1 MFPRQLH
8 APASDLATVR
18 GLRAILAAT
27 PRFVNGAELRAAG
40 LHQAP
45 AASSTAASQKIER
58 QGRRSGTGRTETDR
72 FAINGRCAQRLQ
84 WGRVRGRS
92 RPAADIAP
100 RKNRAS
106 NRVRSTRGIYYRNY
120 LIRPPQQ
127 RWRDRQLERLGG
139 LEVDDQLELA
149 RRPTGSSAGLA
160 PFRILSLSSGRSRH
174 SSDHIRRKENAS
186 RASRPNVSG
195 ADCENERRSAECIVQ
210 RPNDDHASARQ
221 VSRGLAFAHGHGYVP
236 IHGHRGQHHVVG
248 ATTCCDAGRAR
259 AA

>member
-8 APASDLATVR
+8 GPASDLATVR
-18 GLRAILAAT
+18 RLRAILAAT

-45 AASSTAASQKIER
+45 AASSTAASQQIER
-58 QGRRSGTGRTETDR
+58 QGRPSGTGRTETDR
-72 FAINGRCAQRLQ
+72 LAIDGRCAQRLQ

-106 NRVRSTRGIYYRNY
+106 NRVRSTRGVYYRNY

-139 LEVDDQLELA
+139 RPPSGRL
-149 RRPTGSSAGLA
+149 RRT
-160 PFRILSLSSGRSRH
+160 LSSGRSRH

-186 RASRPNVSG
+186 RASRPSVSG

-221 VSRGLAFAHGHGYVP
+221 VSRGLAFADGHGYVP

>member
-1 MFPRQLH
+1 MLAQPVIVIRPAMPSHVPRVAVCIVSSLRCEACAVFPRQLH

-18 GLRAILAAT
+18 RLRAILAAT

-45 AASSTAASQKIER
+45 AASSTAASQQIER
-58 QGRRSGTGRTETDR
+58 QGRPSGTGRTETDR
-72 FAINGRCAQRLQ
+72 LAIDGRCAQRLQ

-106 NRVRSTRGIYYRNY
+106 NRVRSTRGVYYRNY

-149 RRPTGSSAGLA
+149 RRSTGSSAG
-160 PFRILSLSSGRSRH
+160 GRL
-174 SSDHIRRKENAS
+174 
-186 RASRPNVSG
+186 RPNSQ
-195 ADCENERRSAECIVQ
+195 Q
-210 RPNDDHASARQ
+210 RP
-221 VSRGLAFAHGHGYVP
+221 VETF
-236 IHGHRGQHHVVG
+236 VG
-248 ATTCCDAGRAR
+248 SHP
-259 AA
+259 